1 MKYIVLTGLMLFL
14 SFAALHD
21 APAVE
26 KYVTTCR
33 DTSPP
38 HKKNGPDVN
47 SKNKPHAYSVE
58 QIKLVEHM
66 LAALQY
72 NPGEIDGKND
82 LQLECALTAFQ
93 KMNGLE
99 RDGRVNPDVLKALKN
114 PVYPVHSKSYKGHH
128 VEADLVR
135 QVIVVYLDDEIL
147 RILPTSSGANK
158 PFKEPGGGYGS
169 AKTPLGD
176 FKFFAHILGI
186 HVSHLGD
193 LFNPVYFDKGGYAVH
208 GDTEVPPYNAS
219 HGCLRIPIKDSE
231 WFEKTIPL
239 GTPLLVSET
248 ALPVYRP
255 E

>member
-1 MKYIVLTGLMLFL
+1 MKLSVLTGLFLFL
-14 SFAALHD
+14 SFAAIHD

-26 KYVTTCR
+26 KYVTTCL
-33 DTSPP
+33 DTTLS
-38 HKKNGPDVN
+38 HSDGPDID
-47 SKNKPHAYSVE
+47 KGDAPAYTVE
-58 QIKLVEHM
+58 EVTGVEKT
-66 LAALQY
+66 LAGLMY
-72 NPGEIDGKND
+72 NPGEIDGRAD
-82 LQLECALTAFQ
+82 AQLECALTAFQ

-99 RDGRVNPDVLKALKN
+99 RNGQINADVLKALKN
-114 PVYPVHSKSYKGHH
+114 PVYPVHSKSYKGNH

-147 RILPTSSGANK
+147 RIMPTSSGANK

-169 AKTPLGD
+169 AKTPLGN
-176 FKFFAHILGI
+176 FKFFAHIWGI
-186 HVSHLGD
+186 HVGHLGD
-193 LFNPVYFDKGGYAVH
+193 LFNPVYFQRDGYAVH

-231 WFEKTIPL
+231 WFEKTVPL
-239 GTPLLVSET
+239 GTPLFVSET